1 MSDMAYD
8 YFNQLDSL
16 DLHDLEILSDKIS
29 NLISQK
35 KKTYDS
41 EVEKGLAFFDSIK
54 GSVNR
59 EINEKA
65 ELAEALNEKYACIN

>member
-29 NLISQK
+29 NLIS
-35 KKTYDS
+35 
-41 EVEKGLAFFDSIK
+41 
-54 GSVNR
+54 
-59 EINEKA
+59 
-65 ELAEALNEKYACIN
+65 